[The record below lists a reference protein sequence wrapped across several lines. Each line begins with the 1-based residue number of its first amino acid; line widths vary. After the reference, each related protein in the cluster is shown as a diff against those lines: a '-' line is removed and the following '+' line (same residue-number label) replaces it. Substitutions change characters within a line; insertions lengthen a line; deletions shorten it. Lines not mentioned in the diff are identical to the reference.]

1 MTKDELYSEIKR
13 IYNITRIMNTKIFKE
28 NCNIPLSV
36 NYAFHK
42 YGGLQKICDEL
53 NIPFSRTNELD
64 INVLKDDIMRVY
76 QEQGKMTVEIYQKYG
91 QYSSSCIKHHF
102 GGFNKMLEQ
111 LNLPINT
118 YKNVT
123 KDDVINDIKNFYDKY
138 NTTSNSKYRLY
149 GKYSES
155 TIKNLFGS
163 WENLM
168 NEMKLPYLG
177 QTYGQDEI
185 IRQVRRVYDKYG
197 YISKVLI
204 NEECSF
210 TYQALQHYFKN
221 KEQISQALGVDNA
234 FCNTLSSKADLIYNI
249 LLIMFGKENII
260 KEYTWDWLIN
270 PKTNH
275 HLYVDFYI
283 KNINLCI
290 EFDGEQHNQ
299 FTQLFHK
306 TEQNFLESQQRDKFK
321 EQMLKEHKIKLIR
334 IPYNAKI
341 SIKYLNLLILDTII
355 VKE

>member
-1 MTKDELYSEIKR
+1 
-13 IYNITRIMNTKIFKE
+13 MNTKIFKE

-64 INVLKDDIMRVY
+64 INILKDDIMRVY

-123 KDDVINDIKNFYDKY
+123 KDDVINDIKIFYDKY

-204 NEECSF
+204 DEECSF
-210 TYQALQHYFKN
+210 TYQALQYYFKAAS
-221 KEQISQALGVDNA
+221 EYSQNPNERNRLKWNEARDYLKVTSPNSPSLRESCALYD
-234 FCNTLSSKADLIYNI
+234 K
-249 LLIMFGKENII
+249 
-260 KEYTWDWLIN
+260 
-270 PKTNH
+270 
-275 HLYVDFYI
+275 
-283 KNINLCI
+283 
-290 EFDGEQHNQ
+290 
-299 FTQLFHK
+299 QLFDNDPTRVEFLDSAIIFYSESVVRSPTDANKHANLALLLLRAQREKEAMGQIDKALFYDGITTHK
-306 TEQNFLESQQRDKFK
+306 DRKIPPEIRTEFQTLRSRFQEV
-321 EQMLKEHKIKLIR
+321 I
-334 IPYNAKI
+334 
-341 SIKYLNLLILDTII
+341 
-355 VKE
+355 